1 MEFKGTKGEWK
12 NDYQVV
18 FIGEDHSV
26 AHSEQVIS
34 RSYISDYYNRTHE
47 QAEANA
53 QLIADAGNVR
63 QQIDCSLPELLERYK
78 KMEKAQQKISK
89 RIEHLLDNKIHI
101 KEFVRTAKLA
111 EARKIMS
118 WVNEAL
124 NH

>member
-1 MEFKGTKGEWK
+1 MEFKGTM
-12 NDYQVV
+12 
-18 FIGEDHSV
+18 
-26 AHSEQVIS
+26 SELFKDLKTRDLGDVL
-34 RSYISDYYNRTHE
+34 YNE
-47 QAEANA
+47 GFYLQKEA
-53 QLIADAGNVR
+53 
-63 QQIDCSLPELLERYK
+63 ELLERYK
-78 KMEKAQQKISK
+78 KMEEAQQKISK

>member
-63 QQIDCSLPELLERYK
+63 QQIDFSLPELLERYK
-78 KMEKAQQKISK
+78 KMEEALQHSLRLCDALPNYNSIGVQQYVKNA
-89 RIEHLLDNKIHI
+89 H
-101 KEFVRTAKLA
+101 
-111 EARKIMS
+111 
-118 WVNEAL
+118 EAL